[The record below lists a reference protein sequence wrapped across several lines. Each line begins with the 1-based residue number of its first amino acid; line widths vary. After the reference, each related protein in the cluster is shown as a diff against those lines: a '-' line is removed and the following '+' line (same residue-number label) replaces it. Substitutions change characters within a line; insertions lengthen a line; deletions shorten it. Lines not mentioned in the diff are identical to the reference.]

1 MEKYSVSDLK
11 KHFKTCKQEELI
23 KMLVDCYKQS
33 ADVKKYVHFMIDPE
47 RATKQLYEEAK
58 EEIEQQFYPKR
69 GEPKLKLSKAKKAIS
84 DFNKLCNDSKKTIDL
99 MIYYV
104 ELGVQFTNDYGDID
118 EPFYYSIELM
128 YQNALKKI
136 QDEEESAFFDYQ
148 KRLKAIMDDTEH
160 IGWGFH
166 DQLAGMY
173 LEAAAGYEYEDNDKE
188 D

>member
-1 MEKYSVSDLK
+1 
-11 KHFKTCKQEELI
+11 
-23 KMLVDCYKQS
+23 
-33 ADVKKYVHFMIDPE
+33 
-47 RATKQLYEEAK
+47 
-58 EEIEQQFYPKR
+58 
-69 GEPKLKLSKAKKAIS
+69 
-84 DFNKLCNDSKKTIDL
+84 

-136 QDEEESAFFDYQ
+136 QDEDESAFFEYQ
-148 KRLKAIMDDTEH
+148 KRLKVIMDDTQH

-166 DQLAGMY
+166 DQLTGIY
-173 LEAAAGYEYEDNDKE
+173 LEAAAGYEYEDNDEE